1 MTVLLRR
8 RDLTVIDYR
17 CQAHAADPPFEEFHE
32 CHSLSFVRR
41 GSFGV
46 RALGTNVE
54 LAAGSF
60 FVGFPGDAFTCT
72 HDHHDGGDECLSFQ
86 FSPELADEI
95 GADAEAWRCVTVPPI
110 APLAVAG
117 VLAQSIA
124 DGDAVLGLDEAGMLL
139 AARFVDLTR
148 GQQRRPVRATTR
160 DRRRCVE
167 AALWLDCHSGDP
179 IRLEDVAAE
188 TGLSAFHFLR
198 LFAQVMRT
206 TPHRYLILC
215 RLRRA
220 AEMLAR
226 PDGTVTDIAFE
237 SGFEDLSNFERTFKR
252 AAGVSPGRY
261 RRLSRGDRKILQDRL
276 RAANI
281 P

>member
-1 MTVLLRR
+1 MTILLRR
-8 RDLTVIDYR
+8 RDLTVIDFR
-17 CQAHAADPPFEEFHE
+17 CQAHAANQPFEEIHE
-32 CHSLSFVRR
+32 KHSLSFVRR
-41 GSFGV
+41 GSFGCQA
-46 RALGTNVE
+46 RGSSFE

-86 FSPELADEI
+86 FSPGLAEEI
-95 GADAEAWRCVTVPPI
+95 GADIEAWRCVTVPPI
-110 APLAVAG
+110 APLALAG
-117 VLAQSIA
+117 ALAQSIA

-148 GQQRRPVRATTR
+148 GERRRTVRATAR

-167 AALWLDCHSGDP
+167 AALWLDTHSSEP
-179 IRLEDVAAE
+179 LRLEDVAAE
-188 TGLSAFHFLR
+188 IGLSAFHFLR
-198 LFAQVMRT
+198 LFAQVMET
-206 TPHRYLILC
+206 TPHQYLILC

-220 AEMLAR
+220 AELLAR
-226 PDGTVTDIAFE
+226 QESSVTDIAFD

-261 RRLSRGDRKILQDRL
+261 RRLSHGDRKILQDRL
-276 RAANI
+276 RTIAI